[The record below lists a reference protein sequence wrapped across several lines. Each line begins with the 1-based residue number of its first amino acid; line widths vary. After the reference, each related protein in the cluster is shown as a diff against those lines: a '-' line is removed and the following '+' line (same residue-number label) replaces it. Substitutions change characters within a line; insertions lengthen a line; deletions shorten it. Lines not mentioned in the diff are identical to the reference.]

1 VLTSFRSRLT
11 FANVVAVMAL
21 FISLGGFS
29 YAAVQV
35 GSKQIVNNSIRSRD
49 IRNGAVASRDV
60 KNGTIRTD
68 DIANGRVATV
78 DLADNAVDS
87 GKLADNAVGTGKLA
101 DGAVGTGKLADGAVS
116 SGKLAD
122 GSVGNADLDPGA
134 AVAKGFASVAATNVD
149 GPAQVL
155 SFGGQQTSTAADG
168 VSAVR
173 VGTGIYDVTFLA
185 NAGKFSG
192 VDSVDDLTWQV
203 TGRNGFSDG
212 SVFDAASS
220 ANEDRITLRIFMR
233 RPSDGTVLDASFSVQ
248 FSART

>member
-1 VLTSFRSRLT
+1 MLTSFRSRLT

-49 IRNGAVASRDV
+49 IRNGGVASRDV

-87 GKLADNAVGTGKLA
+87 GKLADN
-101 DGAVGTGKLADGAVS
+101 AVGTGKLADGAVS

>member
-1 VLTSFRSRLT
+1 MLTSFRSRLT

-87 GKLADNAVGTGKLA
+87 GKLADN
-101 DGAVGTGKLADGAVS
+101 AVGTGKLADGAVS

>member
-49 IRNGAVASRDV
+49 IRNGGVASRDV

-87 GKLADNAVGTGKLA
+87 GKLADN
-101 DGAVGTGKLADGAVS
+101 AVGTGKLADGAVS

>member
-87 GKLADNAVGTGKLA
+87 GKLADN
-101 DGAVGTGKLADGAVS
+101 AVGTGKLADGAVS